1 MRKEGRNR
9 PVFLIYSTLSLTILL
24 LVACRTSGPTMSVEE
39 ARKVAADFK
48 VENFVAP
55 PRTINDLRTIFKEGK
70 AVPDSCEEE
79 WAFRQGQ
86 ITDTIKF
93 LNEATTSENIFGHAA
108 QLVVH
113 AEDTVSTGRFDQA
126 LKYIERANYSISDSG
141 QSVRQAVFLAK
152 WPACMPGW
160 GTRNRLKARWQLLW
174 GTGSKQ
180 VQVLRII

>member
-1 MRKEGRNR
+1 
-9 PVFLIYSTLSLTILL
+9 
-24 LVACRTSGPTMSVEE
+24 MSVEE

-93 LNEATTSENIFGHAA
+93 LNEATTSENILAM
-108 QLVVH
+108 LPNW
-113 AEDTVSTGRFDQA
+113 
-126 LKYIERANYSISDSG
+126 L
-141 QSVRQAVFLAK
+141 FLAY
-152 WPACMPGW
+152 PVY
-160 GTRNRLKARWQLLW
+160 TH
-174 GTGSKQ
+174 TH
-180 VQVLRII
+180 